1 MHVNDLFGSNK
12 KVQESSLG
20 SNRPT
25 KPVMRKVVESFG
37 SRYAEKLAQAVYDE
51 NPNLDTSGHHLA
63 LTGAGFTAA
72 SAELGAK
79 KARNLFAY
87 DEDFADDF
95 IGAYQY
101 LQQGGA
107 AHVREGWKEKA
118 AAAALAGTMA
128 TGANSIVVNPARIIG
143 PQGQTVA
150 DPYKSGASKK
160 STPVDD
166 EWAKIEKR
174 KAADK
179 KVNESDGA
187 SVEDIEGAIY
197 RRINALH
204 PTLNKKFSQNEID
217 EAVYNVA
224 CFHEGATELGSSD
237 ISIMVRQV
245 LRSLENAQ
253 GEETFEGVANDAL
266 KSMGLDFGPGNEE
279 EDQKS
284 FQQAF
289 GRKAPH
295 SPWSEGYRA
304 GLTNYK
310 DLPNQHNP
318 YTRGTAEHEEFD
330 AGFEEGVRDSR
341 DHWSE
346 SVEEGTGLSYKTLS
360 NYKKKAGE
368 QAGAADKA
376 GDYKKGHKRFKGIVR
391 ATNKEFDKDARK
403 DVKES
408 SEIKVDY
415 SANEVHAFAR
425 EIMQELAEEFAEHQ
439 AQSSSVPSAPDTSK
453 FRAQKSGMIEYVGSI
468 EIPGQYH
475 TAKYHDFMKIGSNV
489 FPEIK
494 RKLHAEFADE
504 LASSLGL
511 PSLPKNFETND
522 GYIAIFSTVEGSNW
536 GGFGIMFSKKMMREE
551 QSAECDTDQLLEYLT
566 SAWRR
571 VVNMHENDHFTTNG
585 FQEIRLVYELLRD
598 PLLKGDFS
606 GFERAW
612 EYVSGK
618 FVDAFDFFAEIAFEE
633 AGLDHSAGTYE
644 QFIDKCR
651 SGSIDEGDH
660 PVPKLDPRVAQ
671 KLAQKVADK
680 KWAAHQAD
688 DKKKQQQPFK
698 SGERTLEEISSSL
711 AQRYMK
717 EDMSRPKTPVSTK
730 ANQKKP
736 ASYYKK

>member
-12 KVQESSLG
+12 KVQEGLPGSLSSSDYTAGATKKHTDTNCTTCHGRKVMYKTPDGKMHADNKTGAKKITCPACKG
-20 SNRPT
+20 SGNKVNEGSIVEDEAGIRAPRNNRPINRGRFT
-25 KPVMRKVVESFG
+25 NIVPNAYYIIDDHTNTVEAGPYASVTDVRHDMAPGSPVSVMSGSAIISRSSRKPAKPVMKKVVEAFG
-37 SRYAEKLAQAVYDE
+37 SRAAEQWAQKLYDD
-51 NPNLDTSGHHLA
+51 NPNLGNDELVKFGYELVKSEVGTK
-63 LTGAGFTAA
+63 TA
-72 SAELGAK
+72 K
-79 KARNLFAY
+79 YLFAY

-295 SPWSEGYRA
+295 SPRSEGYRA

-330 AGFEEGVRDSR
+330 AGFEEGVRDSH

-346 SVEEGTGLSYKTLS
+346 SVEEGTGLSYQTLS
-360 NYKKKAGE
+360 SYKKKAGA
-368 QAGAADKA
+368 QASAADKA

-391 ATNKEFDKDARK
+391 ATEKEFDKDARK
-403 DVKES
+403 DVKE
-408 SEIKVDY
+408 
-415 SANEVHAFAR
+415 
-425 EIMQELAEEFAEHQ
+425 EH
-439 AQSSSVPSAPDTSK
+439 
-453 FRAQKSGMIEYVGSI
+453 
-468 EIPGQYH
+468 
-475 TAKYHDFMKIGSNV
+475 
-489 FPEIK
+489 
-494 RKLHAEFADE
+494 
-504 LASSLGL
+504 
-511 PSLPKNFETND
+511 
-522 GYIAIFSTVEGSNW
+522 
-536 GGFGIMFSKKMMREE
+536 
-551 QSAECDTDQLLEYLT
+551 SAECDTDQLLSYLT

-571 VVNMHENDHFTTNG
+571 VVNMHENDHFTTDG
-585 FQEIRLVYELLRD
+585 FQKIRLVYELLRD

-633 AGLDHSAGTYE
+633 AGLAPDQGTYE

-688 DKKKQQQPFK
+688 DKKKQQEPIK
-698 SGERTLEEISSSL
+698 SGERTLEDIHNSL
-711 AQRYMK
+711 TQRYIARK
-717 EDMSRPKTPVSTK
+717 
-730 ANQKKP
+730 
-736 ASYYKK
+736 